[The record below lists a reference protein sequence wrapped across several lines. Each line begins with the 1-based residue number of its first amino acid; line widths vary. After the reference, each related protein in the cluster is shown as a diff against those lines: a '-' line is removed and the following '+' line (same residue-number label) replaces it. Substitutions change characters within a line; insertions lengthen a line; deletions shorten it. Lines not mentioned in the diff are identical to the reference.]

1 MIIDEIRE
9 ELFGLQ
15 DKEYRDFQ
23 AKLIPTIDAETVI
36 GVRAPELRKLAKRFV
51 KREDV
56 GAFLAALPHKYY
68 DENQLH
74 AYIVSE
80 VKDYG
85 LCLELINAFLPY
97 VDNWATCD
105 SLLPKVFKK
114 HKEELLDRIR
124 EWTDSDKTYTI
135 RFGVSMLMRL
145 YLDDD
150 FDPAYPEMVA
160 AIRSE
165 EYYVNMMTAWYFA
178 TALAK
183 QYEAVVAYI
192 ENRRLDTWTHNKT
205 IQKAIESYRVSP
217 ERKDYLRSLKIP
229 K

>member
-36 GVRAPELRKLAKRFV
+36 GVRVPELRKLAKRFV

-74 AYIVSE
+74 TYIVSE

-85 LCLELINAFLPY
+85 RCLELINAFLPF

-165 EYYVNMMTAWYFA
+165 EYYVNMMTSWYFA

-183 QYEAVVAYI
+183 QYEAVVPYI
-192 ENRRLDTWTHNKT
+192 ENRRLDTWTHNKS

>member
-85 LCLELINAFLPY
+85 RCLELINAFLPY